1 MIVMAIDQSSTCSG
15 IVIAEY
21 SLEDD
26 DWKVTEYLNYSPKG
40 KTFDERMINLCD
52 YIQSKLEQIKVDVLV
67 IEDVYKLRNTN
78 TLIKLSN
85 LQGALKELANV
96 CEVKIEVVHPSQWRK
111 ILNTK
116 HKHREQLKT
125 DSKQF
130 VFDKFGLEVNDD
142 LADAFC
148 ILTYYFENI
157 FKENE

>member
-1 MIVMAIDQSSTCSG
+1 MIVMAVDQSSTRSG

-21 SLEDD
+21 YSEDD

-52 YIQSKLEQIKVDVLV
+52 YIQSKLEQIKVDILI

-96 CEVKIEVVHPSQWRK
+96 CDVKIEVVHPSQWRK

-125 DSKQF
+125 DGKQF
-130 VFDKFGLEVNDD
+130 VFYKFGLEVHAD

-148 ILTYYFENI
+148 ILIYSFENI
-157 FKENE
+157 IKDI

>member
-1 MIVMAIDQSSTCSG
+1 MPYPFPFRADAFLPPVFFYQSTPREEGCQQEL
-15 IVIAEY
+15 I
-21 SLEDD
+21 
-26 DWKVTEYLNYSPKG
+26 K
-40 KTFDERMINLCD
+40 
-52 YIQSKLEQIKVDVLV
+52 KLEQIKIDVLV

-96 CEVKIEVVHPSQWRK
+96 YNVKIEVVHPSQWRT

-116 HKHREQLKT
+116 HKHREQLKE

-148 ILTYYFENI
+148 ILTYYFDNI